1 MNVKKIVPMEYADL
15 MYQMGFNQALASV
28 KTIIDS
34 IIDDA
39 EQKQMIF
46 DLIEYISYSGKV

>member
-1 MNVKKIVPMEYADL
+1 MNIKKIVPMEYADL

-28 KTIIDS
+28 KTIIDP
-34 IIDDA
+34 IVDDT

-46 DLIEYISYSGKV
+46 DLIEYISYTEKL